1 MRLKVKDVMTKGVVT
16 ATRQTSIGDGLQ
28 QMQQHRINGLIVVDE
43 ERHVVGVVTQGD
55 VFRAALPSE
64 AEVLGD
70 ETYFLYPKRLQDHIH
85 EALLRPVAEVMSR
98 RIVTVPPDS
107 PAALAGGV
115 MLDHRVKQ
123 LPVVEG
129 GKLVGVISI
138 VDVTRHFLGSG
149 PDRLASSPAGS

>member
-1 MRLKVKDVMTKGVVT
+1 VKVKDVMTERVVT
-16 ATRQTSIGDGLQ
+16 ARRQVSIGDVLQ
-28 QMQQHRINGLIVVDE
+28 QMQHHRINGLIVVDE
-43 ERHVVGVVTQGD
+43 EAHVLGVVTQGD

-70 ETYFLYPKRLQDHIH
+70 ESYFLYPERLHEHIR
-85 EALLRPVAEVMSR
+85 EALLRPVAEIMSR
-98 RIVTVPPDS
+98 RIVSVRPDS

-138 VDVTRHFLGSG
+138 MDITKRFLS
-149 PDRLASSPAGS
+149 PDRPASSRAGS